1 MEVEELVLIKEISK
15 KSGSVT
21 SLALDKKQKF
31 KSSKTLNFTN
41 NDTGI
46 SVECGTGKVTD
57 SKLRYWIFHLVLLVK
72 QYSGK
77 MQNNSRPHS
86 FWAYSRSLEFKIA
99 IFSFLLFTDEEIQQ
113 KFCKHC
119 VEPKLYH
126 DHPISYHSMLSIP
139 F

>member
-31 KSSKTLNFTN
+31 KSSQTLNFTN

-72 QYSGK
+72 QYAGK

-86 FWAYSRSLEFKIA
+86 F
-99 IFSFLLFTDEEIQQ
+99 
-113 KFCKHC
+113 
-119 VEPKLYH
+119 
-126 DHPISYHSMLSIP
+126 
-139 F
+139 